1 MFLGDGILD
10 VVCQMRTIYS
20 ASHWNLAA
28 TFIYMIVNGIIVV
41 LMDTGGTKTMKHN
54 RLLH

>member
-1 MFLGDGILD
+1 MFLDNGTSD
-10 VVCQMRTIYS
+10 VVCQMRVSYS

-28 TFIYMIVNGIIVV
+28 TFIYMIVNDITVV
-41 LMDTGGTKTMKHN
+41 LIDTGGTKTMKHN

>member
-1 MFLGDGILD
+1 MFLDNGISD
-10 VVCQMRTIYS
+10 VVCKIRIIYS

-28 TFIYMIVNGIIVV
+28 TFIYMIVNDIIVV

>member
-28 TFIYMIVNGIIVV
+28 TFIYMIVNDIIVV